1 MGKSNNSSP
10 VGFKV
15 VCHAL
20 VLGWQ
25 LHIVAIGASEIV
37 VVTAHGFVK
46 LSLKQNVH
54 RRSNVLGRKTTL
66 DGGTCLGHV
75 AYGGGGL
82 LSDNEFA
89 NHPVDGPSADGQRA
103 IAEVGQS
110 RIKRI
115 LL

>member
-1 MGKSNNSSP
+1 M
-10 VGFKV
+10 
-15 VCHAL
+15 CHAL

-25 LHIVAIGASEIV
+25 SHIVAIGASEIV
-37 VVTAHGFVK
+37 VITTHGFVK

-54 RRSNVLGRKTTL
+54 RRRNVLGRKTTL
-66 DGGTCLGHV
+66 DGGASLGHV
-75 AYGGGGL
+75 AYGGGGF

-89 NHPVDGPSADGQRA
+89 NHPIDGLSADGQRA

-110 RIKRI
+110 GIKWI